1 MQLKDFNETV
11 KEVSETV
18 EQVNERVVDE
28 VMQDH
33 QKLITETI
41 IIRNAGKDRERSNVL
56 REDLIFHH
64 KNIKLRK
71 HFLKPPSY
79 FS

>member
-1 MQLKDFNETV
+1 MQLKDFHETV

-33 QKLITETI
+33 QKLITKTI
-41 IIRNAGKDRERSNVL
+41 IISNAGKGRERSNVL
-56 REDLIFHH
+56 TEDLIFHH
-64 KNIKLRK
+64 KNIKLSK
-71 HFLKPPSY
+71 HILKPPSY